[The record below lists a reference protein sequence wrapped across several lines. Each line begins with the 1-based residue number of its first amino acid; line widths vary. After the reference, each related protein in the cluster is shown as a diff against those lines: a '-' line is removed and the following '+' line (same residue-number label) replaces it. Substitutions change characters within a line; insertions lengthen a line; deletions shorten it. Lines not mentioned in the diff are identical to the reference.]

1 MNKFIFAIFSL
12 AFSIS
17 ACQPKNNQ
25 SNIDN
30 DMNRISAIPIT
41 INRAPFGK
49 LPDGRNVELYT
60 MRNPNGM
67 EVRITNY
74 GGIITHL
81 LVPDK
86 KGNRDDVV
94 LGFDSLPPYLGEHP
108 YFGAIIG
115 RYGNRIAN
123 GEFSID
129 GKSYSLVTNN
139 GPNHLHGGQ
148 NGFNKKLWKAA
159 IKEGRDDMTLSLQYT
174 SPDGEEGY
182 PGKLQAQVEYT
193 LNNKNELRISY
204 SATTNAPTPINLTN
218 HSYFNLTGDANN
230 TILDHEMQIYA
241 NSFIPVN
248 EFLIPTGEIAPL
260 NDSPLDFRA
269 AKKIGRDIG
278 VEKSQ
283 MVYGKGFDHCFV
295 FNKNNE
301 SPEVQLVATVYE
313 PNSGRAMEVWTTA
326 PGMQFYSGN
335 FLDGSLIGKNGV
347 AYKHRSGFCLET
359 QHFPDSP
366 NQPNFPTT
374 LLQPGETYQT
384 TTIYRFYTK

>member
-326 PGMQFYSGN
+326 PGMQFYSGEFPGREFN
-335 FLDGSLIGKNGV
+335 RKKRSSL
-347 AYKHRSGFCLET
+347 
-359 QHFPDSP
+359 
-366 NQPNFPTT
+366 
-374 LLQPGETYQT
+374 
-384 TTIYRFYTK
+384 